1 MWGDGDFCHK
11 AIGLLK
17 NVETHIN
24 SMGTPGNSNCR
35 PSGGV
40 GGGRGEGLDGTD
52 QVGFGVGREG
62 MSMPRWTPAG
72 TGSRGGGGG
81 DSGPCRATADVM
93 AAYHSYS
100 AAKPNVRRSE
110 LPTRFS
116 QLGSLTYISTSKE
129 VTAKYQQKRY
139 EVTISLLEY
148 S

>member
-62 MSMPRWTPAG
+62 MSMPRGTPAG

-81 DSGPCRATADVM
+81 VAGLAERQQTLWPHITVTVPRSRTSDDQSCLQDSVNWA
-93 AAYHSYS
+93 H
-100 AAKPNVRRSE
+100 
-110 LPTRFS
+110 
-116 QLGSLTYISTSKE
+116 
-129 VTAKYQQKRY
+129 
-139 EVTISLLEY
+139 
-148 S
+148 

>member
-52 QVGFGVGREG
+52 QVGFGVGRKG
-62 MSMPRWTPAG
+62 MS
-72 TGSRGGGGG
+72 
-81 DSGPCRATADVM
+81 
-93 AAYHSYS
+93 
-100 AAKPNVRRSE
+100 N
-110 LPTRFS
+110 
-116 QLGSLTYISTSKE
+116 
-129 VTAKYQQKRY
+129 
-139 EVTISLLEY
+139 EY
-148 S
+148 SMGDPGWHGFEGRGLVAVLA